1 MNRVRRA
8 LVTVVALSVVAS
20 ASAENEWLQLG
31 EPLVMSKATPIRAI
45 LDDPAA
51 FHDHD
56 VRIEGR
62 IASVCTQEGCFIE
75 VVPKD
80 GGGEGVV
87 VNFPGLAHTFPIES
101 TGLEAVV
108 EGRFY
113 QKIYPHARVNHWQHH
128 SFRPGVE
135 VPEYSLAFRMDAS
148 GAKIGG
154 TRAALPEPAEIRSA
168 TANRVD
174 LDLLDFEAEAFGIG
188 RRTIPP
194 GTVVPRPSTGGNR
207 WMVVCLVGN
216 LVVHRQDGKPVPLS
230 TGEMSYVSAGVMFE
244 VRNESTADADFI
256 LVYTREIEKVEKH
269 THPPR

>member
-1 MNRVRRA
+1 MKRVQST
-8 LVTVVALSVVAS
+8 LVGVAMLLVVAS
-20 ASAENEWLQLG
+20 ASAEDEWLQLG
-31 EPLVMSKATPIRAI
+31 EPLVMGNTTPIRAI
-45 LDDPAA
+45 LDDPSA
-51 FHDHD
+51 FHDRN

-62 IASVCTQEGCFIE
+62 IAAVCTQEGCFIE

-87 VNFPGLAHTFPIES
+87 VNFPGLAHTFPTDC

-113 QKIYPHARVNHWQHH
+113 QKVYPYARVDHWQHH

-135 VPEYSLAFRMDAS
+135 VPEYSLAFRMDVS

-154 TRAALPEPAEIRSA
+154 TRAALPEPAKIRRA
-168 TANRVD
+168 MAHRVD
-174 LDLLDFEAEAFGIG
+174 LDLLEFEAEGFGIG

-194 GTVVPRPSTGGNR
+194 GAVVPRPSTGGNR
-207 WMVVCLVGN
+207 WMIVCLVGD
-216 LVVHRQDGKPVPLS
+216 LVVHRKDRQPVPLS
-230 TGEMSYVSAGVMFE
+230 TGERSFVPAGVVFE

-256 LVYTREIEKVEKH
+256 LVYAREIE
-269 THPPR
+269 